1 MVRRAVRGVFV
12 VHGIVTLAAAV
23 VLAVLPA
30 AIPATVGIVIES
42 DTYLLS
48 YFLAAAELGIGALS
62 LAAARL
68 HDAEAV
74 RLIALC
80 FAVFHGATAILEIV
94 YVLTEGVSAVLVA
107 NVVVRVIVTVVFL
120 LIARS
125 RRSHPR
131 VANTQSMSI

>member
-62 LAAARL
+62 LAAVRL
-68 HDAEAV
+68 NDAEAV

-80 FAVFHGATAILEIV
+80 FALFHGTTAILEIV
-94 YVLTEGVSAVLVA
+94 YVLTEGVSVVLVA
-107 NVVVRVIVTVVFL
+107 NIVIRVIVTAVFL

-125 RRSHPR
+125 RT
-131 VANTQSMSI
+131 A